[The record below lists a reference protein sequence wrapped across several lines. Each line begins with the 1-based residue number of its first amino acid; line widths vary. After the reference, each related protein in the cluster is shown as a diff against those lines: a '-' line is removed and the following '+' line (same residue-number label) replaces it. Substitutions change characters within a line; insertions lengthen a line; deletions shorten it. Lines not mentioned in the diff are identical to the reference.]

1 MLSKMSSSLAKE
13 FFEER
18 KTANDM
24 FDLALK
30 KEGFQ

>member
-1 MLSKMSSSLAKE
+1 MMSKMNPSLAKE

-18 KTANDM
+18 KAANDM